1 MKKNYEK
8 PKVSIL
14 SVKGLTLSGTSYAPN
29 EGGTNYDFSP
39 SNKNKPDTE
48 S

>member
-8 PKVSIL
+8 PKVSSL
-14 SVKGLTLSGTSYAPN
+14 SVKGLTLHGAAYAPN
-29 EGGTNYDFSP
+29 ESVGSYEFSP
-39 SNKNKPDTE
+39 SNKNKPDTG